1 MPDNTNIGGTMQNN
15 NTNSNIELKPD
26 KLMSI
31 IYERK
36 NELEKACSLLKS
48 EIEKS
53 PKGCLRISA
62 SRGSTQYY
70 HKTTSKN
77 PVVKYIPKSDINLV
91 YLLAQKNYDQKL
103 MKELNKELD
112 EINQFCNNYHPEDI
126 QKVYDN
132 FNIHRKALITPIM
145 LSDKD
150 YIEQWENIEYEHM
163 GFREETPEYYTAKGE
178 RVRSKSEIIIA
189 DELYRN
195 QIPYKYEMPLQLQIG
210 RKTVDFYP
218 DFTVLNKR
226 TGKKWWIEH
235 FGMMDKESYFE
246 NTLQKLDIYEKNNI
260 LLGKNLFFLHETST
274 SPLNISTLRKY
285 IETYL
290 C

>member
-1 MPDNTNIGGTMQNN
+1 MKEAIRKELLKLGEVQKQIKVMVKKAPEGKLRCAINKGCYQYYSGKTYLGETQMPRIKEMAQRDYCV
-15 NTNSNIELKPD
+15 
-26 KLMSI
+26 KLNKKLEQLSKMLRSLQSM
-31 IYERK
+31 YE
-36 NELEKACSLLKS
+36 NEELEQVYRSL
-48 EIEKS
+48 
-53 PKGCLRISA
+53 
-62 SRGSTQYY
+62 
-70 HKTTSKN
+70 
-77 PVVKYIPKSDINLV
+77 
-91 YLLAQKNYDQKL
+91 
-103 MKELNKELD
+103 
-112 EINQFCNNYHPEDI
+112 HPA
-126 QKVYDN
+126 
-132 FNIHRKALITPIM
+132 RKALMEPLIKPVEDIIADFE
-145 LSDKD
+145 S
-150 YIEQWENIEYEHM
+150 IEYEGKEFAEDDM
-163 GFREETPEYYTAKGE
+163 TEYYTAKGE

-235 FGMMDKESYFE
+235 FGMMDKESYLE

-260 LLGKNLFFLHETST
+260 LLGENLFFLHETST